1 MHTMIFARARD
12 DFQKSRKNL
21 GNCDFK
27 EVRTKAYKS
36 QISSVRCVFFSLLDQ
51 NEIACTLI

>member
-21 GNCDFK
+21 GNCDFL
-27 EVRTKAYKS
+27 EVRTKADKS
-36 QISSVRCVFFSLLDQ
+36 QISSVWCFFSLLDQ
-51 NEIACTLI
+51 YEIACTLI

>member
-12 DFQKSRKNL
+12 DFQKCWKNL

-27 EVRTKAYKS
+27 EVRTKADKS
-36 QISSVRCVFFSLLDQ
+36 QISSVWCFISLLDQ
-51 NEIACTLI
+51 YEIACTYI

>member
-27 EVRTKAYKS
+27 EVCTKADKN
-36 QISSVRCVFFSLLDQ
+36 QISSVWCFIRLPDQ
-51 NEIACTLI
+51 YAL